1 MGLVAKLQ
9 EDYLK
14 KELEIKKLNRI
25 IVALEFRYL
34 LEKLPDLASP
44 GDGAGDRWMNSWERV
59 LQNEADDH
67 LKPSR
72 RGTGV
77 INKDHQKGY
86 LFRTG
91 KDLYSHL
98 SSEIH
103 RYRGKGYEIGDDLAF
118 MKAIQDVLQALKL
131 DKYKDGEVN
140 WEEEGRKEYC
150 L

>member
-67 LKPSR
+67 LKPVNRPNKHLMEFMESYNPGR
-72 RGTGV
+72 VDAERVSSTRTTRKVISSVRVRTCIAISVAKSTAIGARGMKSET
-77 INKDHQKGY
+77 
-86 LFRTG
+86 TW
-91 KDLYSHL
+91 HL
-98 SSEIH
+98 
-103 RYRGKGYEIGDDLAF
+103 
-118 MKAIQDVLQALKL
+118 
-131 DKYKDGEVN
+131 
-140 WEEEGRKEYC
+140 
-150 L
+150 